1 MANTSRVNGLSVVK
15 NLTGGSSTGQVN
27 LYFLPSGNATNTFV
41 GDAVKADATGDTVA
55 AGGLATGIQSV
66 VQAAAGD
73 AILGVIVGFAVNPLN
88 LNTPQYRAAS
98 TGRYVLVAD
107 DPNQIYE
114 VQTSN
119 GTLSVADVGLNAS
132 IAVAAGSTTTGSS
145 GVTLDV
151 ATAATTATLALRI
164 VGFSQRVDNDPTSA
178 NAKVL
183 VKINNHQ
190 FGASTGTAGV

>member
-15 NLTGGSSTGQVN
+15 NLAGGASTGQVN
-27 LYFLPSGNATNTFV
+27 LYFIPSGNATATFV

-55 AGGLATGIQSV
+55 AGGVAAGYQSV

-73 AILGVIVGFAVNPLN
+73 AILGVIVGFVVSPTN
-88 LNTPQYRAAS
+88 LNTPQYRVAS
-98 TGRYVLVAD
+98 TGRYVLVND
-107 DPNQIYE
+107 DPNTIYE

-119 GTLSVADVGLNAS
+119 GTLAVADVGLNAS

-164 VGFSQRVDNDPTSA
+164 VGFSQRVDNDPTA
-178 NAKVL
+178 AAAKVL
-183 VKINNHQ
+183 VKINNNQ
-190 FGASTGTAGV
+190 LGAGTGTAGV

>member
-15 NLTGGSSTGQVN
+15 NLIGGGSTGQVN
-27 LYFLPSGNATNTFV
+27 MYFIPSGNAVNTFV

-55 AGGLATGIQSV
+55 AGGSALGIQSV

-73 AILGVIVGFAVNPLN
+73 AILGVIVGFAVSPTA
-88 LNTPQYRAAS
+88 LNTPQYRTAS
-98 TGRYVLVAD
+98 TGRYVLVCD
-107 DPNQIYE
+107 DPNTIFE

-119 GTLSVADVGLNAS
+119 GTLAVADVGLNAS
-132 IAVAAGSTTTGSS
+132 IAVAAGSTTTGAS

-151 ATAATTATLALRI
+151 GTAAVGATLALRI
-164 VGFSQRVDNDPTSA
+164 VGFSQRVDNDNTAA

-190 FGASTGTAGV
+190 LGSSTGVAGV

>member
-1 MANTSRVNGLSVVK
+1 MANVSRVNGLSAIK
-15 NLTGGSSTGQVN
+15 NLAGGASTGQVN
-27 LYFLPSGNATNTFV
+27 LYFIPSGNATNTFI

-55 AGGLATGIQSV
+55 AGGQGLGVQSV

-73 AILGVIVGFAVNPLN
+73 AILGVIVGFATNPLN

-98 TGRYVLVAD
+98 TGRYVLVSD

-114 VQTSN
+114 IQTSN
-119 GTLSVADVGLNAS
+119 GTLGVADVGLNAN

-151 ATAATTATLALRI
+151 GTAATTATLQLKI
-164 VGFSQRVDNDPTSA
+164 VGFVQRPDNEVGSS

-183 VKINNHQ
+183 VKINNNQ
-190 FGASTGTAGV
+190 LGAGTGTAGV

>member
-1 MANTSRVNGLSVVK
+1 MANVSRVNGLSVVK
-15 NLTGGSSTGQVN
+15 NLVGGASTGQVN
-27 LYFLPSGNATNTFV
+27 TYFIPSGNATAVFV
-41 GDAVKADATGDTVA
+41 GDAVKADTTGDTVA
-55 AGGLATGIQSV
+55 AGGQALGVQSV
-66 VQAAAGD
+66 IQAAAGD
-73 AILGVIVGFAVNPLN
+73 AILGVVVGFAVSPTA
-88 LNTPQYRAAS
+88 LNTPQYRVAS

-119 GTLSVADVGLNAS
+119 GTLAVADVGLNAS
-132 IAVAAGSTTTGSS
+132 IAVAAGSTTTGAS

-151 ATAATTATLALRI
+151 GTAATTATLALRI
-164 VGFSQRVDNDPTSA
+164 VGFSQRVDNDPTAA

-190 FGASTGTAGV
+190 LGSSTGVAGV

>member
-1 MANTSRVNGLSVVK
+1 MANISRVNGLSAVK
-15 NLTGGSSTGQVN
+15 SLGPEMNGQVN
-27 LYFLPSGNATNTFV
+27 LYFIPSGNAVNTFV
-41 GDAVKADATGDTVA
+41 GDAVKADTTGDTVA
-55 AGGLATGIQSV
+55 AGGAALGIQSV

-98 TGRYVLVAD
+98 AGRYVLVND
-107 DPNQIYE
+107 DVATIYE

-119 GTLSVADVGLNAS
+119 GTLGVADVGLNAS
-132 IAVAAGSTTTGSS
+132 IAVAAGSTTTGTS

-164 VGFSQRVDNDPTSA
+164 VGFSQRVDNDNTSA

-183 VKINNHQ
+183 VKINNSQ
-190 FGASTGTAGV
+190 FAGGTGVAGV